1 MSVASELEARSESK
15 CELCKATESLSVFL
29 VSPGENETIDNTI
42 MVCGKCLAQLNES
55 EARDS
60 NHWRCL
66 NDTIWSEVPAVKVQA
81 YRILHSLRAE
91 GWPQDLLDMMYME
104 ESELKWAQA
113 TLLQEGEAA
122 VVHKDSNGVILANGD
137 TVVLIKDLDVK
148 GGGFTAKRGTAVR
161 NISLVADNAEQIE
174 GKVNGQQLVLLT
186 KFLKKS

>member
-15 CELCKATESLSVFL
+15 CELCQATENLSVYL
-29 VSPGENETIDNTI
+29 VSPGESETLDNSI
-42 MVCGKCLAQLNES
+42 LVCGKCQAQLNES
-55 EARDS
+55 EPADP

-66 NDTIWSEVPAVKVQA
+66 NDTIWSEVSAVKVQA
-81 YRILHSLRAE
+81 YRVLHGLRGE

-104 ESELKWAQA
+104 ETELKWAQA
-113 TLLQEGEAA
+113 TLMQDGEVA
-122 VVHKDSNGVILANGD
+122 VVHKDSNGVTLANGD
-137 TVVLIKDLDVK
+137 TVVLVKDLDVK

>member
-15 CELCKATESLSVFL
+15 CELCQATESLSVFL
-29 VSPGENETIDNTI
+29 LSPGENETIDNSI
-42 MVCGKCLAQLNES
+42 LVCGKCQAQLS
-55 EARDS
+55 ETEPADP

-66 NDTIWSEVPAVKVQA
+66 NDTVWSEVSAVKVQA
-81 YRILHSLRAE
+81 YRILHGLRAE
-91 GWPQDLLDMMYME
+91 GWPQNLLDMMYMA

-113 TLLQEGEAA
+113 TLMQDGEVA
-122 VVHKDSNGVILANGD
+122 VVHKDSNGVTLANGD
-137 TVVLIKDLDVK
+137 TVVLVKDLDVK